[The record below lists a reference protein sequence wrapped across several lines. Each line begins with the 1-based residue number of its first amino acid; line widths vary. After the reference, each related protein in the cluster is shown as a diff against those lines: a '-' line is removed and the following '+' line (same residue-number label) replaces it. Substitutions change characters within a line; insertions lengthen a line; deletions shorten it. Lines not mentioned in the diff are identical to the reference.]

1 MGQISIIILAGGR
14 SQRLGMDKALL
25 EINGEW
31 LLLRLLNTLRPLG
44 DDLLV
49 VTNNTKRLEELP
61 ARLVS
66 DVYPNAGPLGGI
78 YSGLLAMRYAHG
90 LVVGC
95 DMPLLNLELL
105 RYMIL
110 LSTDFD
116 IVIPHLSGNVEP
128 LHAVYGKSCLP
139 AIAKALERGERRVV
153 SFFHQ
158 LRIRYVEQEE
168 IDIFDPQHLSFFNIN
183 TLEDLEFA
191 RQVLRKR
198 NATRKPS
205 SWQKQEPEV

>member
-1 MGQISIIILAGGR
+1 MGQISVIILAGGR
-14 SQRLGMDKALL
+14 SQRLGTDKALL

-31 LLLRLLNTLRPLG
+31 LLLRLLDTLRLLG

-49 VTNNTKRLEELP
+49 VTNNAKRLEKLP

-66 DVYPNAGPLGGI
+66 DVYPNTGPLGAI
-78 YSGLLAMRYAHG
+78 YSGLLAMRYPHG

-116 IVIPHLSGNVEP
+116 IVIPRLAGNVEP
-128 LHAVYGKSCLP
+128 LHAVYGKPCLR
-139 AIAKALERGERRVV
+139 AIAHALERGERRVI
-153 SFFHQ
+153 SFFPQ
-158 LRIRYVEQEE
+158 VRIRYVEEE
-168 IDIFDPQHLSFFNIN
+168 EVNIFDPQHLSFFNIN
-183 TLEDLEFA
+183 TPEDLDFA
-191 RQVLRKR
+191 RQALRMQTT
-198 NATRKPS
+198 NSS
-205 SWQKQEPEV
+205 SWQKQKPKV